1 MTQATKLSL
10 IETVNAIT
18 QLNGLF
24 LSKVSEIDKANG
36 TEDLTDD
43 QKKSLVD
50 ASMKLS
56 QAGTKILES
65 CK

>member
-1 MTQATKLSL
+1 MTTATKLNL
-10 IETVNAIT
+10 IDTVNAIT
-18 QLNGLF
+18 QLNTVYLT
-24 LSKVSEIDKANG
+24 KVTDIDKANG
-36 TEDLTDD
+36 LEDLTDD

-56 QAGTKILES
+56 QAGTKILEA

>member
-1 MTQATKLSL
+1 MTQSTKLSL

-50 ASMKLS
+50 ASMKLN